1 MIHRGTKY
9 NGLDVSPDESTD
21 EYMSEDCMPQPIGG
35 LHHVTAI
42 ASDPQRNVEFYCEVL
57 GLRLVKRTVNFDD
70 PGSYHFYFGDD
81 IGSPGTIVT
90 FFAWPQASGGRVGTG
105 ETSAVAFSVPASSL
119 HFWEKRIL
127 AAGSAVERAG
137 ERFGNPV
144 LSLGDPDGMRI
155 ELVGS
160 DNPLPVLTPRTS
172 DIPSEYA
179 IRGFDG
185 VTLCEADFEVTA
197 QVLVEMGFARAGQ
210 ENNRI
215 RFISPATAPGNRI
228 DILVQAQPVYGHLGA
243 GTVHHIAFRAPSDS
257 AQLEWR
263 EVLSKVPL
271 NVTPVRDRT
280 YFHSI
285 YFREPGGV
293 LFEIATD
300 SPGFAFDEPV
310 EHLGEALKLPP
321 WLEKSRADIERVL
334 VPIELPHLRKEKAD
348 A

>member
-1 MIHRGTKY
+1 
-9 NGLDVSPDESTD
+9 
-21 EYMSEDCMPQPIGG
+21 MPGPIVG

-42 ASDPQRNVEFYCEVL
+42 ASDPQSNLDFCCEVL
-57 GLRLVKRTVNFDD
+57 GLRFVKRTVNFDD

-81 IGSPGTIVT
+81 IGSPGSILT
-90 FFAWPQASGGRVGTG
+90 FFAWPQASRGRAGTG
-105 ETSAVAFSVPASSL
+105 ETSAVGFSVPASSL
-119 HFWEKRIL
+119 HFWEQRIL
-127 AAGSAVERAG
+127 AAGSPVEHVG

-155 ELVGS
+155 ELVGTDS
-160 DNPLPVLTPRTS
+160 PLPSVAPRTS
-172 DIPSEYA
+172 DIPAEHA

-185 VTLCEADFEVTA
+185 VTLNEASIESTA
-197 QVLVEMGFARAGQ
+197 QVLEKMGFSQAGQ
-210 ENNRI
+210 EDRRI
-215 RFISPATAPGNRI
+215 RFISPAKVPGNHI
-228 DILVQAQPVYGHLGA
+228 DVFVQAQRVNGQMGA

-263 EVLSKVPL
+263 ELLSTLPL
-271 NVTPVRDRT
+271 NVTTVRDRT

-300 SPGFAFDEPV
+300 PPGFAFDEPV
-310 EHLGEALKLPP
+310 EHLGESLKLPS
-321 WLEKSRADIERVL
+321 WLENRRAEIEKVL
-334 VPIELPHLRKEKAD
+334 LPIELPHLRREQAD

>member
-1 MIHRGTKY
+1 
-9 NGLDVSPDESTD
+9 
-21 EYMSEDCMPQPIGG
+21 MPQPIVG

-42 ASDPQRNVEFYCEVL
+42 TSDPQRNLDFFCEVL

-81 IGSPGTIVT
+81 IGSPGSIMT
-90 FFAWPQASGGRVGTG
+90 FFAWPLASRGRLGAG

-119 HFWEKRIL
+119 HFWEQRFL
-127 AAGSAVERAG
+127 AAGSPVEHVG
-137 ERFGNPV
+137 ERFGNSV
-144 LSLGDPDGMRI
+144 LSLNDPDGMHI

-160 DNPLPVLTPRTS
+160 DNPLSVVTPRTI
-172 DIPSEYA
+172 DIPAEHA

-185 VTLCEADFEVTA
+185 VTLCEAGFELTA
-197 QVLVEMGFARAGQ
+197 PVLENMGFARVGQ

-215 RFISPATAPGNRI
+215 RFVSPASALGNRI
-228 DILVQAQPVYGHLGA
+228 DILVQPQLVHGRTGA
-243 GTVHHIAFRAPSDS
+243 GTVHHIAFRAPSDDS
-257 AQLEWR
+257 QLEWR
-263 EVLSKVPL
+263 EMLSKVPL
-271 NVTPVRDRT
+271 NVTPVLDRT

-300 SPGFAFDEPV
+300 PPGFAFDEPI
-310 EHLGEALKLPP
+310 EHLGEALKLPA
-321 WLEKSRADIERVL
+321 WLEKSRSDIEQIL
-334 VPIELPHLRKEKAD
+334 PPIELPYLRKEQAD

>member
-1 MIHRGTKY
+1 
-9 NGLDVSPDESTD
+9 
-21 EYMSEDCMPQPIGG
+21 MPEPIVG

-42 ASDPQRNVEFYCEVL
+42 ASDPQRNLDFYCEVL
-57 GLRLVKRTVNFDD
+57 GLRFVKRTVNFDD

-81 IGSPGTIVT
+81 IGSPGSILT
-90 FFAWPQASGGRVGTG
+90 FFAWPQASRGRVGTG
-105 ETSAVAFSVPASSL
+105 ETSALAFSVAASSL
-119 HFWEKRIL
+119 HFWEQRIL
-127 AAGSAVERAG
+127 AAGSLVEQAG

-160 DNPLPVLTPRTS
+160 DSPLPVVAPRTS
-172 DIPSEYA
+172 DVPVEHA

-185 VTLCEADFEVTA
+185 VTLCEAGFELTA
-197 QVLVEMGFARAGQ
+197 QLLEKMGFARAGQ

-228 DILVQAQPVYGHLGA
+228 DILVLPQLAYGHMGA

-263 EVLSKVPL
+263 AVLSKVPL
-271 NVTPVRDRT
+271 NVTPVLDRT

-285 YFREPGGV
+285 YFRAAGGV

-300 SPGFAFDEPV
+300 LPGFAFDEPV
-310 EHLGEALKLPP
+310 EHLGEALKLPS
-321 WLEKSRADIERVL
+321 WLERRRADIEQVL
-334 VPIELPHLRKEKAD
+334 LPIELPHLRKERAD

>member
-1 MIHRGTKY
+1 
-9 NGLDVSPDESTD
+9 
-21 EYMSEDCMPQPIGG
+21 MPQPIVG

-42 ASDPQRNVEFYCEVL
+42 ASDPQRNLDFYCEVL
-57 GLRLVKRTVNFDD
+57 GLRFVKRTVNFDD

-81 IGSPGTIVT
+81 MGSPGSILT
-90 FFAWPQASGGRVGTG
+90 FFAWPQATRGHVGTG
-105 ETSAVAFSVPASSL
+105 ETSAIAFSVPASSL
-119 HFWEKRIL
+119 HYWEQRIL
-127 AAGSAVERAG
+127 AAGSPVEHAG
-137 ERFGNPV
+137 ERFGSPV
-144 LSLGDPDGMRI
+144 LSLADPDGTRI
-155 ELVGS
+155 ELVGTAM
-160 DNPLPVLTPRTS
+160 PQQVVTPRTS
-172 DIPSEYA
+172 DIPAEHA

-185 VTLCEADFEVTA
+185 VTLCEMGVESTA
-197 QVLVEMGFARAGQ
+197 QVLEKMGFMWAGQ

-215 RFISPATAPGNRI
+215 RFISPVTAPGNRI
-228 DILVQAQPVYGHLGA
+228 DILVQSKRGHGHTGA

-271 NVTPVRDRT
+271 NVTPVLDRT

-300 SPGFAFDEPV
+300 PPGFAFDESV
-310 EHLGEALKLPP
+310 ERLGEALKLPP
-321 WLEKSRADIERVL
+321 WLEERRVDIEQIL
-334 VPIELPHLRKEKAD
+334 LPIELPHLRRENSD